1 MLIMTQEEG
10 VIRGMHRLLW
20 AKSIDNK
27 WLNLS
32 NLDLTNLHA
41 TGVYMIWHGGENPRI
56 VRIGQGNIAARLAA
70 HRLNHQIMRYV
81 ESGPMMVTWAE
92 IEDQAMRDGIEAF
105 LAKQFTPLIKDK
117 VPEVRPIQAS
127 SPFL

>member
-1 MLIMTQEEG
+1 MLIIMRAKG
-10 VIRGMHRLLW
+10 VIRDMHRLLW

-41 TGVYMIWHGGENPRI
+41 TGVYIIWHGGDNPRI

-92 IEDQAMRDGIEAF
+92 ISDQAMRDGIESY

-117 VPEVRPIQAS
+117 IPEVRPIQAS

>member
-1 MLIMTQEEG
+1 MLIIARAKG
-10 VIRGMHRLLW
+10 VIRDMHRLLW

-41 TGVYMIWHGGENPRI
+41 TGVYLIWHGGENPRI

-92 IEDQAMRDGIEAF
+92 IDDQATRDGIETY
-105 LAKQFTPLIKDK
+105 LVKQFTPLIKDK

>member
-1 MLIMTQEEG
+1 
-10 VIRGMHRLLW
+10 MHKLLW

-27 WLNLS
+27 WLNLT

-56 VRIGQGNIAARLAA
+56 VRIGQGNIAARLAG
-70 HRLNHQIMRYV
+70 HRLNHQIMRFI

-92 IEDQAMRDGIEAF
+92 IETQAVRDGVETF
-105 LAKQFTPLIKDK
+105 LATQFPPLIKDK
-117 VPEVRPIQAS
+117 LPEVQPLQAS
-127 SPFL
+127 SPFV

>member
-1 MLIMTQEEG
+1 MQK
-10 VIRGMHRLLW
+10 LLW

-70 HRLNHQIMRYV
+70 HRLNHQIMRFV
-81 ESGPMMVTWAE
+81 ERGPMMVTWAE
-92 IEDQAMRDGIEAF
+92 IDNQAQRDGIEVY
-105 LAKQFTPLIKDK
+105 LVNQFTPLIKDK
-117 VPEVRPIQAS
+117 IPEVAPLQAN

>member
-1 MLIMTQEEG
+1 MLIMTQKEG

-105 LAKQFTPLIKDK
+105 LSKQFTPLIKDK

>member
-1 MLIMTQEEG
+1 MLIMTRKEG
-10 VIRGMHRLLW
+10 VIRVMHRLLW

-41 TGVYMIWHGGENPRI
+41 TGVYIIWHGGENPKI

-81 ESGPMMVTWAE
+81 DSGPMMVTWAE
-92 IEDQAMRDGIEAF
+92 IEDQAMRDGIETY

>member
-1 MLIMTQEEG
+1 MLIMNGAKG
-10 VIRGMHRLLW
+10 VIRTMQRLLW

-41 TGVYMIWHGGENPRI
+41 TGVYIIWHGGENPRI
-56 VRIGQGNIAARLAA
+56 VRLGQGNIAARLAA

-92 IEDQAMRDGIEAF
+92 IDDQAQRDGIEAY
-105 LAKQFTPLIKDK
+105 LVKQFTPLIKDK

>member
-1 MLIMTQEEG
+1 MFIIAQEEG
-10 VIRGMHRLLW
+10 VIRAMHRLLW

-41 TGVYMIWHGGENPRI
+41 TGVYIIWHGGENPRI

-92 IEDQAMRDGIEAF
+92 IEDQAMRDGVEAY

>member
-1 MLIMTQEEG
+1 MLIMHAEEG
-10 VIRGMHRLLW
+10 VIRVMHRLLW

-41 TGVYMIWHGGENPRI
+41 TGVYLIWHGGENPRI

-92 IEDQAMRDGIEAF
+92 VEDQAMRDGVEAY
-105 LAKQFTPLIKDK
+105 LATEFKPLIKDK
-117 VPEVRPIQAS
+117 VPEVSPIQAS